1 MDMLITLIVAV
12 VSQVYTYVK
21 TYKLKYFKF
30 VQFLYVNSA
39 IKNVLRL

>member
-1 MDMLITLIVAV
+1 MEMLITLIVAV

-39 IKNVLRL
+39 IQNVLRL